1 MSRHALTTL
10 CGLDARPEYGVGL
23 MVWQRARAGSRA
35 EAERAEFYEW
45 VPEGSKWVLWV
56 FVSDP
61 LAGPACELGRVRAQR
76 DSNCNV
82 YVSLCVRSEAWAQEF
97 RAAFALAEAES
108 VHCLQEVA
116 SFAESFG
123 Q

>member
-1 MSRHALTTL
+1 MSFHALTTL
-10 CGLDARPEYGVGL
+10 RGLNERPEYGVGL
-23 MVWQRARAGSRA
+23 MVWARARAGARA

-61 LAGPACELGRVRAQR
+61 LAGPTHELGRVRAQR
-76 DSNCNV
+76 DSNYNV
-82 YVSLCVRSEAWAQEF
+82 YVSLSARSEAWAQEF

-116 SFAESFG
+116 SFVDS
-123 Q
+123 